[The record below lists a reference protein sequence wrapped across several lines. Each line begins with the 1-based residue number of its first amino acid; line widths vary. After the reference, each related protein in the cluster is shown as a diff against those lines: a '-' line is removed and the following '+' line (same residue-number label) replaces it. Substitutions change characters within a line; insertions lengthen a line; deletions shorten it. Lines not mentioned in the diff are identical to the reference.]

1 MHTIPQ
7 IHRPWAARPQRNL
20 LSAGLVASLHLAAI
34 YTLLV
39 ALDVVPNPIKPTPP
53 PIHVRVIDQTP
64 AIPQPPEPPTP
75 GKVVLRTPRSV
86 PEPLPPPL
94 QWATQGGRAITL
106 PPPQPPT
113 DTRVP
118 APPGPTLPVRALAD
132 THTIPPYPPLGI
144 RLAHEGTA
152 KLRIT
157 VDEQGNVV
165 TADLIQS
172 TGHEE
177 LDAAAVAW
185 VKSHWRYQPAMQDG
199 HAIGGVTNAI
209 LTFRLDQAHG

>member
-1 MHTIPQ
+1 MHTIQQ
-7 IHRPWAARPQRNL
+7 IPGNWLARPQRNL

-53 PIHVRVIDQTP
+53 IHVHMIDQTLP
-64 AIPQPPEPPTP
+64 KPQPPEPPTP
-75 GKVVLRTPRSV
+75 GKVVLTTPRSV

-94 QWATQGGRAITL
+94 KWATPGDRAITL

-113 DTRVP
+113 DSRVP
-118 APPGPTLPVRALAD
+118 AQPEPTLPVRALAD
-132 THTIPPYPPLGI
+132 THTIPPYPPLAL
-144 RLAHEGTA
+144 RLAHAGTVR
-152 KLRIT
+152 LRIT

-165 TADLIQS
+165 SANVLQS
-172 TGHEE
+172 SGHDE

-199 HAIGGVTNAI
+199 HAASGMTNAI
-209 LTFRLDQAHG
+209 VTFRLDQARG